1 MLFLL
6 AVLIGVLYGSA
17 VYLLLRRNI
26 FKLILGLI
34 FLGHATNLLLFVAG
48 GLTGG
53 FPAFIR
59 GLAGETER
67 MADPLPQ
74 ALILTA
80 IVIGLGVT
88 AFIYLKCS
96 FSCCAVGL
104 YGDRYSGPYIVL
116 VRAV

>member
-1 MLFLL
+1 MLFLFAIL
-6 AVLIGVLYGSA
+6 VGVLYGAA

-34 FLGHATNLLLFVAG
+34 FLGHATNLLIFVAG
-48 GLTGG
+48 GLTSGRPS
-53 FPAFIR
+53 FLK
-59 GLAGETER
+59 GLENEIEG

-88 AFIYLKCS
+88 AFALT
-96 FSCCAVGL
+96 
-104 YGDRYSGPYIVL
+104 L
-116 VRAV
+116 VYRFYKVTKTVDFDELSENE

>member
-6 AVLIGVLYGSA
+6 AILVGVLYGAA

-26 FKLILGLI
+26 FKLVLGLI
-34 FLGHATNLLLFVAG
+34 FLGHATNLLIFVAG
-48 GLTGG
+48 GLTSG
-53 FPAFIR
+53 FPAFLR
-59 GLAGETER
+59 GVPGETER

-88 AFIYLKCS
+88 AFAL
-96 FSCCAVGL
+96 
-104 YGDRYSGPYIVL
+104 VL
-116 VRAV
+116 VYRFYSVTKTVDFDELSENE